1 MIIINYILV
10 LFVGIV
16 LGVLLKEWSN
26 KLSQKISESK
36 LILDKNKQFNQILE
50 KINSKRS
57 RFKTRINNT
66 VYIGVKLEDY
76 GRVDV
81 VYFLDKKNNQLNIF
95 KGEKLILTSDSVS
108 EDILNEIMISIN
120 RVHYYK
126 IIDVVEI
133 LGLVFYRQDFEKSF
147 GITAQDLKQR
157 TEGMMRS
164 MNDMDNLSDID
175 KIINK
180 NERKLEIN
188 EILDRINEVGIDNLT
203 IEEKEFLKNYKND

>member
-10 LFVGIV
+10 LFVGMV
-16 LGVLLKEWSN
+16 LGVLLKDWSN

-36 LILDKNKQFNQILE
+36 LILDKNKQFKQILE

-81 VYFLDKKNNQLNIF
+81 VYFLDKKKDQLNIF

-133 LGLVFYRQDFEKSF
+133 LGLVFYRPDFEKNF
-147 GITAQDLKQR
+147 NVNFEEIKERA
-157 TEGMMRS
+157 MRLS
-164 MNDMDNLSDID
+164 KEMGDLSDID
-175 KIINK
+175 KIYKNNK
-180 NERKLEIN
+180 VMFDID
-188 EILDRINEVGIDNLT
+188 EILDKISKTGVNSLT
-203 IEEKEFLKNYKND
+203 VDEKKVLKDYSGNI